1 MKKKLLGI
9 LKVLLFLGLGL
20 LLIWLSVRKLT
31 PAQEKDI
38 YNAVLEADYFWVIA
52 SLVLG
57 VLSHLS
63 RAVRWKMLMEPLGHR
78 PTLYNTFFAV
88 CTGYL
93 ANYAIH
99 RLGEVTRCT
108 VLTRYEKVPFTE
120 GFGTVIA
127 ERIID
132 MFCMII
138 IFILTV
144 AVQVEEISGI
154 VDVRIWGPV
163 KTKLAQN
170 STLLYII
177 IACFAVTVIALFLLR
192 KKIGSLVSGKM
203 KNLLKGFA
211 EGLRSVRKVKNPWAF
226 LFHTVFIWTMY
237 YFMVYVVFFSFD
249 QTSHL
254 GHKAGLAVLMFGSV
268 GIIFTPGGIGAY
280 PLIVAEV
287 LVSIYGITEAMGLAY
302 GWVAWTS
309 QFALILLL
317 GLISFILLSV
327 LNREKPA
334 VKAGA

>member
-9 LKVLLFLGLGL
+9 FKVLLFLGLGL

-31 PAQEKDI
+31 PDQEKDI
-38 YNAVLEADYFWVIA
+38 YNAVLEADYFWVII
-52 SLVLG
+52 SLVFG

-63 RAVRWKMLMEPLGHR
+63 RAVRWRMLMEPLGHK
-78 PTLYNTFFAV
+78 PTVYNTFFAV

-132 MFCMII
+132 MICMII
-138 IFILTV
+138 VFVLTL

-154 VDVRIWGPV
+154 VNYRIWEPL

-170 STLLYII
+170 STLLYIL
-177 IACFAVTVIALFLLR
+177 IACFVGFIIAVFLLR
-192 KKIGSLVSGKM
+192 KKISNLVSGKM
-203 KNLLKGFA
+203 RNLLKGFV
-211 EGLRSVRKVKNPWAF
+211 EGFRSVRKVKNPWAF
-226 LFHTVFIWTMY
+226 IFHSVFIWTMY

-287 LVSIYGITEAMGLAY
+287 LVAIFGISEAMGVAY

-309 QFALILLL
+309 QFVLILVL
-317 GLISFILLSV
+317 GLISFVLLSV
-327 LNREKPA
+327 LNKEKPA
-334 VKAGA
+334 VNANA

>member
-9 LKVLLFLGLGL
+9 FKVLLFLGLGL

-31 PAQEKDI
+31 PEQERDI
-38 YNAVLEADYFWVIA
+38 YNAVLEADYFWVII

-63 RAVRWKMLMEPLGHR
+63 RAVRWRMLMEPLGHK

-132 MFCMII
+132 MICMII
-138 IFILTV
+138 VFVLTL

-154 VDVRIWGPV
+154 VDQRIWLPV

-170 STLLYII
+170 STLLYIL
-177 IACFAVTVIALFLLR
+177 IACFVAFVIAIFLLR
-192 KKIGSLVSGKM
+192 KKISNLVSGKM
-203 KNLLKGFA
+203 RNLLKGFV
-211 EGLRSVRKVKNPWAF
+211 EGFRSVRKVKNPWAF

-287 LVSIYGITEAMGLAY
+287 LVSIFGISEAMGVAY

-309 QFALILLL
+309 QFVLILIL
-317 GLISFILLSV
+317 GLISFVLLSM
-327 LNREKPA
+327 LNKEKPA
-334 VKAGA
+334 VKASA